1 MQPGSR
7 PGLLVAVIVLLSACS
22 HNPPRGAQPGHSSL
36 QHWVDTQLSDYVAT
50 QFSQHPRFKGEP
62 VIIVRLEGDDIQPD
76 IDGLTRGLRDQVM
89 DSLLTAPGVLV
100 PWQPQLRQAEHHR
113 RLDRLQCGR
122 QRDASYFIGI
132 ETTRT
137 LNGQFRVSMRVLDV
151 RAGEWVSGFTRQWTG
166 ELTASEMRALQTRR
180 TDESLRG
187 LRVLPFNSG
196 ETDLAATYL
205 ANNLSCLLRRQDVE
219 DLQIK
224 VDMGTTDD
232 ARLRTLLGLIGNN
245 LSRYSEVQVTDERR
259 QANYVLR
266 GELHSIQP
274 DLFQVWVILQPR
286 DSGMHLAGVDT
297 ATYIRMTSPLN
308 DEGARRLVRGP
319 LESPPAIAR
328 MELVR
333 RTNDRG
339 YNAHCEGNT
348 RGCPVLELDVE
359 SADGVLVIAHG
370 IKGGISRLSGRCELD
385 NRLAGASGRY
395 LFRFPEA
402 RFSASDW
409 PTLYA
414 VAVRGAGPSRQLQDL
429 RQALPDACSATTGL
443 VADSGGQQTWLEQLD
458 GLISAHPGQAVWAAR
473 RIP

>member
-1 MQPGSR
+1 M
-7 PGLLVAVIVLLSACS
+7 
-22 HNPPRGAQPGHSSL
+22 
-36 QHWVDTQLSDYVAT
+36 
-50 QFSQHPRFKGEP
+50 
-62 VIIVRLEGDDIQPD
+62 
-76 IDGLTRGLRDQVM
+76 
-89 DSLLTAPGVLV
+89 
-100 PWQPQLRQAEHHR
+100 
-113 RLDRLQCGR
+113 
-122 QRDASYFIGI
+122 
-132 ETTRT
+132 
-137 LNGQFRVSMRVLDV
+137 
-151 RAGEWVSGFTRQWTG
+151 
-166 ELTASEMRALQTRR
+166 
-180 TDESLRG
+180 
-187 LRVLPFNSG
+187 
-196 ETDLAATYL
+196 
-205 ANNLSCLLRRQDVE
+205 
-219 DLQIK
+219 QIK
-224 VDMGTTDD
+224 VVMGTTDD

-297 ATYIRMTSPLN
+297 ATYIRVTSPLN
-308 DEGARRLVRGP
+308 DAGARRLVRGP

-339 YNAHCEGNT
+339 YNARCEDNT

-370 IKGGISRLSGRCELD
+370 IQDGISRLSGRCELD
-385 NRLAGASGRY
+385 NRLPGASGRY
-395 LFRFPEA
+395 VFRYPEA

-414 VAVRGAGPSRQLQDL
+414 VAVRGTDPSRQLQQL